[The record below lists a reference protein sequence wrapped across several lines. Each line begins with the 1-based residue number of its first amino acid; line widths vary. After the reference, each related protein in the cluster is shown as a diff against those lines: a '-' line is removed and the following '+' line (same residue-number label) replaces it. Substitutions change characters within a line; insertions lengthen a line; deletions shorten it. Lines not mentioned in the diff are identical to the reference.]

1 MLDEYVTE
9 HVARQRLADLRRSA
23 AAMRVVDELSRD
35 VSRRS
40 WRDALGLSLIRLG
53 RRLVRHR
60 EVGQPRLVRRP
71 AA

>member
-23 AAMRVVDELSRD
+23 AVVRVVAESKRD
-35 VSRRS
+35 VSRPS
-40 WRDALGLSLIRLG
+40 WREALGLSLIRLG
-53 RRLVRHR
+53 RRLARHR